1 MGRKYTVSPIG
12 ERLANRVNE
21 LLSKGDATCDALAPA
36 LCPNCIQSWSLWP
49 IEDAQFVH
57 THRCTRGRRKPK
69 FVIRIA
75 IERIGKCRAE
85 REALAVARRRRL
97 AGKL

>member
-1 MGRKYTVSPIG
+1 MGRKYTVPLIG

-49 IEDAQFVH
+49 IEDAQFLH
-57 THRCTRGRRKPK
+57 TRRCGSPRRKPE
-69 FVIRIA
+69 FVIRVA
-75 IERIGKCRAE
+75 IERVGKRVAE